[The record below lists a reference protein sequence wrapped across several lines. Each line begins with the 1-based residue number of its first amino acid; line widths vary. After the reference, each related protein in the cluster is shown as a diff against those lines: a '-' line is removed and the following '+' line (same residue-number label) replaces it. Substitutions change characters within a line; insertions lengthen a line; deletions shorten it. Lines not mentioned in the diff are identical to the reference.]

1 MKVTHQEVVYTGKFL
16 RLVNKHYRNGE
27 NYGIWETVE
36 RVNVE
41 KGAVVVIA
49 ITKDKELILERN
61 WRMAVESFVIQLPAG
76 LMDKPGETKE
86 EAARRELIEETGY
99 MAGRLLPVMDAPES
113 VVLTPTN
120 ISHFFTTDV
129 EYIGKE
135 NPDPAEQIEV
145 LKIPLSKL
153 KDFLLNLPA
162 DTGLDLRVTGII
174 WILEKQGLIT
184 LD

>member
-1 MKVTHQEVVYTGKFL
+1 MRITHQETVYTGKFL
-16 RLVNKHYRNGE
+16 RLVVKHFENGKDT
-27 NYGIWETVE
+27 GIWETVE

-49 ITKDKELILERN
+49 ITKKKELILERN

-86 EAARRELIEETGY
+86 EAARRELLEETGY
-99 MAGRLLPVMDAPES
+99 LAGKLVPIMDAPES

-120 ISHFFTTDV
+120 ISHYLAIDV
-129 EYIGKE
+129 EYVGRE

-145 LKIPLSKL
+145 IKVPLSKL
-153 KDFLLNLPA
+153 TEFLLNLPD
-162 DTGLDLRVTGII
+162 DTALDLRVTGIL
-174 WILEKQGLIT
+174 WILEKQKIIKI
-184 LD
+184 